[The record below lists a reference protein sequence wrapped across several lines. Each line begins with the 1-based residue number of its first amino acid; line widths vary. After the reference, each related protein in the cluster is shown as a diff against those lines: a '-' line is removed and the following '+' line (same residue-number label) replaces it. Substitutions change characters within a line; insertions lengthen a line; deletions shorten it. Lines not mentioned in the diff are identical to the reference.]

1 MKNAALSLAL
11 ILCPLAAAQQA
22 APLPENVQP
31 ADILPAQPTTTPV
44 APPAEV
50 TPPTTEAEEEAP
62 TLPPGEARIRAGI
75 VLLGM
80 LHDTLAKIQDTD
92 SAELAVP
99 AIMKL
104 ARELQSWGQGFTA
117 LPPLDEAT
125 QSEYEKRYLP
135 IVNKINERIRL
146 QAERIAAAEF
156 YGSENLPA
164 ALVRLVNS
172 VQ

>member
-1 MKNAALSLAL
+1 MKTLTTALA
-11 ILCPLAAAQQA
+11 IVLCSSGLAQQA
-22 APLPENVQP
+22 DSIPAPQP
-31 ADILPAQPTTTPV
+31 SSDLLAPQQNGPV
-44 APPAEV
+44 A
-50 TPPTTEAEEEAP
+50 TEQQPVLQPNAEEVQMS
-62 TLPPGEARIRAGI
+62 PGEARIRAGI

-80 LHDTLAKIQDTD
+80 LHDTLAKVQDHD
-92 SAELAVP
+92 SAEQAVMS
-99 AIMKL
+99 IMKL
-104 ARELQSWGQGFTA
+104 SRELQSWGQGFNA

-125 QSEYEKRYLP
+125 QSDYEKRYLP
-135 IVNKINERIRL
+135 IINKINERIQL